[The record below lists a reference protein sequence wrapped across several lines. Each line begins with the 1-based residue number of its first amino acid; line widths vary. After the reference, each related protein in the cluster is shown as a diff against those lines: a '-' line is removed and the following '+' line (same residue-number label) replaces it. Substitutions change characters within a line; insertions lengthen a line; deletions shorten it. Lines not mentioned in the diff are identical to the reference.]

1 MKPADAAP
9 DQNRISDIAMTKKR
23 IVRQAALTVLT
34 LVLTVVIV
42 FAMTSAWYSNVVQTS
57 GLTFEAESWGFDGE
71 ITLADEAIQA
81 APGDGGIIDL
91 TVDNQSDFVSAI
103 SVNISKD
110 AMSDEM
116 QKRMYFY
123 VDTHI
128 NREEETVERVY
139 LNQFEG
145 YTYYVFNNSF
155 LTLTEEYSNA
165 PLLKWEWVYDV
176 LGYYVLGEPY
186 TVTDEDGNEIQKM
199 RVEEYL
205 RPIQYD
211 YDQATTVI
219 NTEGETITIELAT
232 VDGIMTPEEFLE
244 DISKNDGYPGT
255 IDAEKDHAF
264 GNYYKVDVE
273 KNDEEN
279 VDEGEEEDQKEE
291 LGYGVYAYLCNY
303 SEIQEAIRYDTK
315 LGELAY
321 NLANNK
327 DLTSEVKEELQKKL
341 QYPAT
346 ITLSAQKD
354 NNTVATVST
363 ASGLQEAIAMNM
375 ANVIQLDTD
384 VTIGADNTIRVPAN
398 GRVVLDL
405 NGKTLINQ
413 GGTAIK
419 AEPGSCLTLT
429 GGTLIQADQGEETNP
444 ATTYAVRSVGAEVVV
459 NEMTIQDF
467 KYGVYVGDNAD
478 DNELDSRVH
487 IKNSKIDGETCAAF
501 ISGNGLLTGQKS
513 YLIIEDSEL
522 YSPNIVVS
530 GNGDA
535 KGNGRWGTDIQIL
548 NSKIIGTKADE
559 TDPESPYGSGI
570 YQPQMRSTLLVKD
583 SEVSGCNGIV
593 LKGGI
598 GKIHNSLIIGKGKYQ
613 EPKPAGSG
621 FVDTG
626 DAVYVETGYG
636 YEIQLFISGNS
647 ILQHGED
654 EGCKSLRLF
663 KEDADNVLIKIISG
677 IFQEK
682 QPEHYLEKDSEQEK
696 EDDLYVITSPNEKV
710 EETEEAGDT
719 ENTEGTEATG
729 DAGPT
734 GDANNE
740 TTEEQ

>member
-23 IVRQAALTVLT
+23 IVRQASLTVLT

-71 ITLADEAIQA
+71 ISLADEAIQA
-81 APGDGGIIDL
+81 APGDSGIIDL

-110 AMSDEM
+110 EMSDEM

-123 VDTHI
+123 VDTHV
-128 NREEETVERVY
+128 NREEETIERVY

-165 PLLKWEWVYDV
+165 PLIKWEWIYDV
-176 LGYYVLGEPY
+176 LGYYVIGKPY
-186 TVTDEDGNEIQKM
+186 TVTNEDGTEVQKM

-205 RPIQYD
+205 RPIQYN
-211 YDQATTVI
+211 YDEATTVI
-219 NTEGETITIELAT
+219 NTEGEAITIELAT
-232 VDGIMTPEEFLE
+232 VDGTLTPVEFLE
-244 DISKNDGYPGT
+244 ELSKNDGYPGT

-264 GNYYKVDVE
+264 DNYYKVDIE
-273 KNDEEN
+273 KNDEE
-279 VDEGEEEDQKEE
+279 GEEEDEEEE

-303 SEIQEAIRYDTK
+303 SEIQEAIRYDTR

-321 NLANNK
+321 DLANNK
-327 DLTSEVKEELQKKL
+327 ELTPEAKAELQEKL

-384 VTIGADNTIRVPAN
+384 VVIGAENTIRVPAN

-405 NGKTLINQ
+405 NGKTLTNQ

-429 GGTLIQADQGEETNP
+429 GGTLIQEDQGEETNA
-444 ATTYAVRSVGAEVVV
+444 ATTYGVRSEGAEVVV
-459 NEMTIQDF
+459 NEMTIQNF
-467 KYGVYVGDNAD
+467 KYGVYVGDNAK

-487 IKNSKIDGETCAAF
+487 IKNSKIDGKTCAAF

-522 YSPNIVVS
+522 YSSNIVVS

-535 KGNGRWGTDIQIL
+535 TGNGRWGTDIQIL
-548 NSKIIGTKADE
+548 NSKIIGTKVDA
-559 TDPESPYGSGI
+559 TDPESPHGSGI

-598 GKIHNSLIIGKGKYQ
+598 AKVDNSKIIANGKYQ

-626 DAVYVETGYG
+626 DAIYVETGYG

-647 ILQHGED
+647 ILQHRDD

-677 IFQEK
+677 IFQEE

-696 EDDLYVITSPNEKV
+696 EDNLYVITSPNETV

-719 ENTEGTEATG
+719 ENTEGTETAG
-729 DAGPT
+729 DAEPT